1 MGHKIG
7 PSTFVLIPLVI
18 LALTGCSTDP
28 RGMVADL
35 AVGFD
40 QAKLAKL
47 FEDTASTRENLH
59 SLIIERQGQVVV
71 ELYRNG
77 WNTYLS
83 DGGGILNHWSKMG
96 PETLHDVRSTTKS
109 IVALVAGSVLARH
122 PEYGVHSRIKD
133 FPELSEKAPKWAQTL
148 ELRDFLNMSSGL
160 AWKEWGHGFLT
171 SDESRL
177 VWKKDPVGYSLR
189 RPLKDDPGTV
199 FNYSGGST
207 FVVSRMLELID
218 GRSIAEIVRTDLFEP
233 LGIVSWNWGK
243 GWNGYY
249 LPNAGIGLRSR
260 DMLKIGELI
269 LAHGSWNGRQIIP
282 AVWVDEMTSPLIRV
296 QTDFFDLD
304 EQGTM
309 YGYFWW
315 NGNIDLLG
323 EKIHWYST
331 VGNGGQKIFIVPSLA
346 LIVIMTG
353 GDYGSARMQIWETEL
368 LKRLLASVTRQ

>member
-1 MGHKIG
+1 
-7 PSTFVLIPLVI
+7 
-18 LALTGCSTDP
+18 
-28 RGMVADL
+28 
-35 AVGFD
+35 
-40 QAKLAKL
+40 
-47 FEDTASTRENLH
+47 
-59 SLIIERQGQVVV
+59 
-71 ELYRNG
+71 
-77 WNTYLS
+77 
-83 DGGGILNHWSKMG
+83 MG